1 MDIPIRKATSKDLVE
16 IQKLGTELMISE
28 RRFEQSYKEDW
39 YFSKEGAKYLLKEIR
54 GRNHICFVAESD
66 NRLVGYASCKI
77 ITDDT
82 SRTVK
87 RAELDNLVVSE
98 QYRSHGIGHKLVA
111 AFKQWAKTKEATKL
125 KVIVNAHN
133 SGAIDFYKST
143 EFKDFQL
150 IMEADI

>member
-1 MDIPIRKATSKDLVE
+1 MDILIRKATAKDLVA

-28 RRFEQSYKEDW
+28 RRFEPSYKEDW
-39 YFSKEGAKYLLKEIR
+39 YFSREGTEYLLKEIR

-66 NRLVGYASCKI
+66 NQLVGYASCKLL
-77 ITDDT
+77 TDDT

-98 QYRSHGIGHKLVA
+98 RHRSHGIGHKLITT
-111 AFKQWAKTKEATKL
+111 FRQWAQTKEATKL

-133 SGAIDFYKST
+133 SGAIDFYEST
-143 EFKDFQL
+143 GFKDYQL